1 MSTAPLAPV
10 PMPCPDGVD
19 FLAGGIGQE
28 IFHRAQGSAPPRRGH
43 AIYAEGLKRPQEK
56 MPEEAGG
63 GSISGP
69 PPRRLHGQWPPP
81 PLHICAAK
89 SGLLAGEAQVILDA
103 TGDADPSCMADTP
116 GMRGASRTP

>member
-10 PMPCPDGVD
+10 PMPCPDEVD

-28 IFHRAQGSAPPRRGH
+28 IFHRAQGSAPLCGH

-63 GSISGP
+63 GSISGLLLDAFTGNGRL
-69 PPRRLHGQWPPP
+69 RRC
-81 PLHICAAK
+81 ICAAK

-103 TGDADPSCMADTP
+103 TGDADPSCMA
-116 GMRGASRTP
+116 GASRTP

>member
-19 FLAGGIGQE
+19 FLAGGIGQV
-28 IFHRAQGSAPPRRGH
+28 IFHRAQGSGPLCGH

-56 MPEEAGG
+56 MPEGRQGG
-63 GSISGP
+63 LHLRPSSSTPSRAMAASAAAYAP
-69 PPRRLHGQWPPP
+69 P
-81 PLHICAAK
+81 K

>member
-28 IFHRAQGSAPPRRGH
+28 IFHRAQGSAPLCGH

-63 GSISGP
+63 GSISGLLLDAFTGNGRL
-69 PPRRLHGQWPPP
+69 RRC
-81 PLHICAAK
+81 ICAAK